1 MSFFETLDLLPD
13 DPIFSIPT
21 LCAADNRPNKVDLSL
36 GVYYDENGRLTV
48 LQCIRQAEEILLKQQ
63 LDKKYQPMD
72 GNPEFIK
79 QTLKLIFGENAS
91 LNEIYGAQTLGG
103 TGALRVAGEFLRHTV
118 GSEIFLPE
126 PTWSNH
132 KLIFSHADLNLNNFS
147 YFNAETRA
155 LEFEKI
161 CDAIQKMPARSLIVL
176 QTCCHNPTGVDPTLT
191 QWKEFSRLILKQQIF
206 PIFDFAYQGFGQ
218 DLDKDAAPIRLFQSE
233 GHNLAVAYSFSKNLG
248 LYGERI
254 GLLALSEPDKNIRNC
269 ITSHIKQLIRSN
281 YSTPPLH
288 GSRLAAT
295 VLTSPSLRKVWIDEL
310 DAMRARISTMRKAL
324 MDGLNETGAVTGTDY
339 SFLGKQQGLFS
350 FCGLSP
356 AQVTY
361 LQKEFAIYMPFNG
374 RINIANLNP
383 SNIDYVIKALRATF
397 QA

>member
-1 MSFFETLDLLPD
+1 MSFFETLDLLSD
-13 DPIFSIPT
+13 DPIFSIPS
-21 LCAADNRPNKVDLSL
+21 LCAADSRLNKVDLSL
-36 GVYYDENGRLTV
+36 GVYYDEKGRLTV

-103 TGALRVAGEFLRHTV
+103 TGALRVAGEFLRKSV

-126 PTWSNH
+126 PTWANH
-132 KLIFSHADLNLNNFS
+132 KLIFSHTDLNLNSFN
-147 YFNAETRA
+147 YFNDETKS

-161 CDAIQKMPARSLIVL
+161 CSAIQKMPSRSLIVL
-176 QTCCHNPTGVDPTLT
+176 QTCCHNPTGVDPTPT
-191 QWKEFSRLILKQQIF
+191 QWKEFSRLILKHQIF

-218 DLDKDAAPIRLFQSE
+218 DLEKDAAPIRLFHSE
-233 GHNLAVAYSFSKNLG
+233 GHNMAVAYSFSKNLG
-248 LYGERI
+248 LYGERV

-269 ITSHIKQLIRSN
+269 ISSHIKRLIRSN

-295 VLTSPSLRKVWIDEL
+295 VLTSPNLRKVWIDEL
-310 DAMRARISTMRKAL
+310 DAMRTRISSMRKAL
-324 MDGLNETGAVTGTDY
+324 MDGLYDTCTGTGTNY
-339 SFLGKQQGLFS
+339 SFLGKQKGLFS

-361 LQKEFAIYMPFNG
+361 LQKEFAIYMPSNG

-383 SNIDYVIKALRATF
+383 SNIDYVTKALRAAF